1 MQSMCAKA
9 VWNSRLR
16 QSGAERFQRALSLEW
31 QALEL
36 IDVLVINQ
44 RYFILQSLSSFL
56 LSTLKVH
63 LQVVIY
69 G

>member
-1 MQSMCAKA
+1 MCAET
-9 VWNSRLR
+9 VWNNRLG
-16 QSGAERFQRALSLEW
+16 QSGAEKFQRALSLEW

-63 LQVVIY
+63 LQVLVY